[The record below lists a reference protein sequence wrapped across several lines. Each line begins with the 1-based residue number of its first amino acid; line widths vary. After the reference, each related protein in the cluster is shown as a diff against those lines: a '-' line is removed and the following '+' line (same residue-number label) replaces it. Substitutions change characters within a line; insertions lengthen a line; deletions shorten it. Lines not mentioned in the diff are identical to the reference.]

1 MNKHRAAVRIKIIL
15 TMLLLMAFDVTP
27 FPLTASIGLYVALI
41 RPQWFIDLVDDLY
54 NR

>member
-15 TMLLLMAFDVTP
+15 TMFILTLMDIGPVPITAF
-27 FPLTASIGLYVALI
+27 IGLYVAFF
-41 RPQWFIDLVDDLY
+41 RPQWFIELVDDLY